1 MFLKAG
7 GPSATGR
14 PNQMQD
20 SLWAPVHAGMLAAEE
35 NRGFWMM
42 TTVPSNRPTAY
53 FVQVLPAAQH
63 LSPSPTPAPDS
74 HPAIQPSSIPP
85 DIITGLQ
92 TPQPTAPDEITAPDE
107 NLGARPN
114 ARGTFLRLPRG
125 EIGGSFANRRG
136 HVPQLS
142 ISDTNH
148 HVTEAIGD
156 MYGDDDYSKR
166 DSRPLS
172 FITSPLH
179 DSIEA
184 KSFVTSPLHESSEPG
199 GSYLEVNSSSRPTA
213 NTNGKAGKKA
223 HTSPAMLQS
232 PRSASFDKATLSPTL
247 SLRDRNVSETANA
260 QFPLNDIDYE
270 SNPAA
275 VAQEL
280 NNLQALRRMS
290 MDVGNTS
297 DPDLPS
303 FQGASF
309 VPSIAPTG
317 DDDEDDPSR
326 LFWVPAR
333 VHPELA
339 PMEFKT
345 FLEKRV
351 QSIKRRSGEQANL
364 SPDSLERSG
373 SGSSLRRKKSML
385 SRQIDNDGGRGA
397 VGYKDGAEQLERKKS
412 LSTQQTPELKI
423 SDLKELESLVRDPTK
438 MQQLSLDTSNR
449 VNGEVNASEDMPIL
463 PQAPGIGLRRSTR
476 TTYRRGSLRKGERV
490 PFSKRAGA
498 MKADTDGEESPAS
511 SPIDGRPSIGF
522 PLTRIQSEPTSTEN
536 FSRPNRGARRLQN
549 LPQTSPSTEEGNVK
563 DDMLGQVDPSSTT
576 TENSPPLPQ
585 PGSLPRS
592 STFPRND
599 TPVPRIIETPPPP
612 EVIETPPARQLHQFP
627 ERKSSQAPVPLPH
640 QVVPEPP
647 ARSSRRPT
655 LDRQTSSS
663 PQTIPRISAPQ
674 QTLNDMAQHPSPLP
688 GSSAST
694 DTLTFIPTLEERK
707 PEKKSK
713 KEKDDVENSA
723 SRKPSWGWFKG
734 SDEKEK
740 KEKKKEEDHKK
751 AKPKVVVEK
760 SHDST
765 RLDVLQSTM
774 DAAAPRGRESLLL
787 DRDSIDV
794 KLQDERKKESSRKSG
809 GEHKKEKDGLFSSFF
824 SSSKKKNDRDSGGK
838 KGSSLRTLSP
848 EPPPRQLKPDID
860 YPWTRFSILEER
872 AIYRMAHIKLAN
884 PRRALYSQVLLS
896 NFMYAYLA
904 KVQQMHPQM
913 QIPQSALQKK
923 QQEAERRQKEQEQQS
938 RQQQQQQQQPAESG
952 EQYRYDYHQGIAQY
966 AEQPQTPKPEG
977 VNYVDDSQIYDYDHQ
992 EAESSHSQG
1001 TNRPQSRA
1009 SQHNQENEYGD
1020 QSQYGRHGKDYYPY
1034 GRADG
1039 HEDDEA
1045 DDMW

>member
-1 MFLKAG
+1 MK
-7 GPSATGR
+7 T
-14 PNQMQD
+14 
-20 SLWAPVHAGMLAAEE
+20 
-35 NRGFWMM
+35 
-42 TTVPSNRPTAY
+42 
-53 FVQVLPAAQH
+53 
-63 LSPSPTPAPDS
+63 
-74 HPAIQPSSIPP
+74 SS
-85 DIITGLQ
+85 
-92 TPQPTAPDEITAPDE
+92 
-107 NLGARPN
+107 R
-114 ARGTFLRLPRG
+114 PRG
-125 EIGGSFANRRG
+125 EIGGSFASRRG

-172 FITSPLH
+172 FITSPLN

-184 KSFVTSPLHESSEPG
+184 KTFVTSPLHESSGPG
-199 GSYLEVNSSSRPTA
+199 GSYLDVGSSRPSP
-213 NTNGKAGKKA
+213 NTNGKTGKKA

-232 PRSASFDKATLSPTL
+232 PRSTSFDKGTLSPTL
-247 SLRDRNVSETANA
+247 SLRDRNVAETANA

-309 VPSIAPTG
+309 MPSIAPTG

-351 QSIKRRSGEQANL
+351 QSIKRRSGEQASL

-449 VNGEVNASEDMPIL
+449 MNGEMPGNEDMPIL

-476 TTYRRGSLRKGERV
+476 TTYRKGSLRKGERV

-498 MKADTDGEESPAS
+498 MNMKADTDGEESPAS
-511 SPIDGRPSIGF
+511 SPIDGRPPIGF
-522 PLTRIQSEPTSTEN
+522 PLTRVQSEPTSTEN
-536 FSRPNRGARRLQN
+536 FSRPTRGARRLQN
-549 LPQTSPSTEEGNVK
+549 LPQTSPSDSGTEGSGK
-563 DDMLGQVDPSSTT
+563 DDKLGQAEAKPTR
-576 TENSPPLPQ
+576 EAAPQIPQ
-585 PGSLPRS
+585 PGNLPRS

-612 EVIETPPARQLHQFP
+612 EAVEAPPPRQAHQFP
-627 ERKSSQAPVPLPH
+627 ERKSSQAPVPLHH

-655 LDRQTSSS
+655 LDRQNSSN
-663 PQTIPRISAPQ
+663 PQTIPRAAAPQ

-694 DTLTFIPTLEERK
+694 DTLTFIPTLEEKKHER
-707 PEKKSK
+707 KSK
-713 KEKDDVENSA
+713 KEKDDVETSA
-723 SRKPSWGWFKG
+723 SSKKPSWGWFKG

-740 KEKKKEEDHKK
+740 KDKKREEDHKK
-751 AKPKVVVEK
+751 TKPKVVVDK
-760 SHDST
+760 AHDNT

-774 DAAAPRGRESLLL
+774 DAGVPRGRESLLL
-787 DRDSIDV
+787 DRESIDL

-809 GEHKKEKDGLFSSFF
+809 GEHKKEKDSLFSSFF
-824 SSSKKKNDRDSGGK
+824 SSSKKKGDRDSGGK

-860 YPWTRFSILEER
+860 YSWTRFSILEER

-923 QQEAERRQKEQEQQS
+923 QEAERRQKEQEQQL
-938 RQQQQQQQQPAESG
+938 RQQQQQQQPAESG
-952 EQYRYDYHQGIAQY
+952 EQYRYDYHQY
-966 AEQPQTPKPEG
+966 AEQQQTPKSEG

-992 EAESSHSQG
+992 AESSHSQSS
-1001 TNRPQSRA
+1001 NRPQSRA
-1009 SQHNQENEYGD
+1009 SQHNQENGYGD
-1020 QSQYGRHGKDYYPY
+1020 QGQYGRQGKDYYPY
-1034 GRADG
+1034 GHSDD
-1039 HEDDEA
+1039 HDQDQEDEA